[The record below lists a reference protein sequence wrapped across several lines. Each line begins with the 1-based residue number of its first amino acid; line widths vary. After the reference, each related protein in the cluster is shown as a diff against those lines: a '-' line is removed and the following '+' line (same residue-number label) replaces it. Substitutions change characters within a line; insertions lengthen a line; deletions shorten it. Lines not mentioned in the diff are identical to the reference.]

1 MPTTDELLNRHCAH
15 QTQPLEVQE
24 TTDYLQAVPGWQQQ
38 TGHISKAFE
47 FKNYYRT
54 MAFVNAIAYIF
65 HTEDHH
71 PHMLISFK
79 RCVVTFSTHSVN
91 GGQGGLSEN
100 DFICA
105 AKVDAIYRQ
114 GAEQA

>member
-1 MPTTDELLNRHCAH
+1 MPTAAELLALHCRP
-15 QTQPLEVQE
+15 QVQALSDPE
-24 TTDYLQAVPGWQQQ
+24 IADYLQAIPAWQLEQSR
-38 TGHISKAFE
+38 ISRTFE

-71 PHMLISFK
+71 PDLLVTYK
-79 RCVVTFSTHSVN
+79 RCTVTFSTHSVN

-105 AKVDAIYRQ
+105 AKNDALYLQ
-114 GAEQA
+114 AEHQA

>member
-1 MPTTDELLNRHCAH
+1 MPATIELLDRHCRH
-15 QTQPLEVQE
+15 QTQALDTSEISAYLE
-24 TTDYLQAVPGWQQQ
+24 AVPDWQQQ
-38 TGHISKAFE
+38 NDHISKVFE

-54 MAFVNAIAYIF
+54 MAFVNAIAYVF

-71 PHMLISFK
+71 PDLQVSYK

>member
-1 MPTTDELLNRHCAH
+1 MPNTNDLLNRHCRH
-15 QTQPLEVQE
+15 QTQALEAQE
-24 TTDYLQAVPGWQQQ
+24 IISYLEAVPGWQQQ
-38 TGHISKAFE
+38 NAHISRAFE

-54 MAFVNAIAYIF
+54 MAFVNAIAYLF

-71 PHMLISFK
+71 PHMLVSFK

-105 AKVDAIYRQ
+105 AKVDAVYLQ
-114 GAEQA
+114 GVEQT